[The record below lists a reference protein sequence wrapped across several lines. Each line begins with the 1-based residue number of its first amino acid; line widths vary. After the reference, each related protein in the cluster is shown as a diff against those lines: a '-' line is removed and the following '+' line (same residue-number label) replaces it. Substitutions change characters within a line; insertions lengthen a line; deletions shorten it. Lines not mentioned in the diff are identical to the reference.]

1 MAYLRNVDWKDDQSL
16 KNDLE
21 KYVKED
27 LRRKEMLDF
36 LKRDYPQY
44 AWSLSSLDRQL
55 HRQECDSQTSRRG
68 CG

>member
-1 MAYLRNVDWKDDQSL
+1 MAYLIDVDRKEDQSL

-27 LRRKEMLDF
+27 NLRRNEILDF

-44 AWSLSSLDRQL
+44 AWSLNSLD
-55 HRQECDSQTSRRG
+55 HRMRYFDIS
-68 CG
+68 